1 MEYEYDGIEEY
12 GGRVLWGRIAFFAAA
27 LLLMFFLGRCTSA
40 SGVPQGEVDQLR
52 DQIATL
58 SEQNTKLN
66 DRLAAAEVNANNP
79 LAGASEDASEGESE
93 AAAGEEESDGSSL
106 QSRGSTPPGSRTYKV
121 QSGDT
126 LNSIAERFY
135 GDERQFA
142 LIAEANDL
150 GRGGVLVVGQELVIP
165 PEGEQQ

>member
-1 MEYEYDGIEEY
+1 MEYEYDGLEEY

-40 SGVPQGEVDQLR
+40 GGVPQAEVDQLR

-79 LAGASEDASEGESE
+79 LAGASEGESD
-93 AAAGEEESDGSSL
+93 AAAGDETDGTGT
-106 QSRGSTPPGSRTYKV
+106 QSRGDAPPGSRTYKV

-126 LNSIAERFY
+126 LNSIAEKFY
-135 GDERQFA
+135 GDERKFS

-165 PEGEQQ
+165 PDSEQP